1 MKCLGQSGGGAFEV
15 AESRSK
21 HGGRE
26 SAQGVSS
33 GCMGH
38 ASQVIVFCTYNLDII
53 YIYILHQRKLA
64 QLAHDPHGNFLFQTR
79 CFGVPCSIASVV
91 LFELQQVA

>member
-53 YIYILHQRKLA
+53 YIYIY
-64 QLAHDPHGNFLFQTR
+64 
-79 CFGVPCSIASVV
+79 SIKESWHSWHTIRTAIFFSKPVV
-91 LFELQQVA
+91 LGFHVRLLRLFCLNCNK

>member
-53 YIYILHQRKLA
+53 YIYTPSKKAGTVGTRSARQFSF
-64 QLAHDPHGNFLFQTR
+64 PNPLFWGSMFD
-79 CFGVPCSIASVV
+79 CFGCFV
-91 LFELQQVA
+91 